1 MSLETG
7 IALVAN
13 VAIALSF
20 IVAVVFGIAQARAAA
35 RDRKERLTL
44 ETLRVFQS
52 REFAETIYR
61 LRDLTPAKN
70 GEEFQTMSADDQIM
84 LMQFGQQME
93 SLGML
98 VFEKYIDL
106 DLVDKTLGTF
116 VTTTWEKY
124 KLMFEDM
131 RVKLPDPYLGEYY
144 QWLAERVDERVQE
157 GRQPYYLA
165 NAKRSSR

>member
-7 IALVAN
+7 IALIAN

-20 IVAVVFGIAQARAAA
+20 IVAVVFGIAQTRAAA

-61 LRDLTPAKN
+61 IRDLAPAKTQ
-70 GEEFQTMSADDQIM
+70 EEFQTMSAEDQIM

-98 VFEKYIDL
+98 VYEKYI
-106 DLVDKTLGTF
+106 
-116 VTTTWEKY
+116 
-124 KLMFEDM
+124 
-131 RVKLPDPYLGEYY
+131 
-144 QWLAERVDERVQE
+144 
-157 GRQPYYLA
+157 
-165 NAKRSSR
+165 

>member
-1 MSLETG
+1 
-7 IALVAN
+7 
-13 VAIALSF
+13 
-20 IVAVVFGIAQARAAA
+20 
-35 RDRKERLTL
+35 
-44 ETLRVFQS
+44 
-52 REFAETIYR
+52 
-61 LRDLTPAKN
+61 
-70 GEEFQTMSADDQIM
+70 MSADDQIM

-124 KLMFEDM
+124 KLMFEEM

>member
-1 MSLETG
+1 MPVETIVALIG
-7 IALVAN
+7 NLAIAVSVIVALVFG
-13 VAIALSF
+13 VA
-20 IVAVVFGIAQARAAA
+20 QTRAAA

-44 ETLRVFQS
+44 ETLRLFQT

-61 LRDLTPAKN
+61 IRDITPARSQV
-70 GEEFQTMSADDQIM
+70 EFQAMSAEDQIM

-116 VTTTWEKY
+116 VSTTWEKY

-131 RVKLPDPYLGEYY
+131 REKLPDPYLGEYY
-144 QWLAERVDERVQE
+144 QWLAERVEERISE
-157 GRQPYYLA
+157 GRQPYYLRD
-165 NAKRSSR
+165 KKSTR

>member
-1 MSLETG
+1 MPIETTVAL
-7 IALVAN
+7 IANL
-13 VAIALSF
+13 AIALSF
-20 IVAVVFGIAQARAAA
+20 IVALVFGIAQTRAAA

-61 LRDLTPAKN
+61 IRILSVPSTQEAFYDMP
-70 GEEFQTMSADDQIM
+70 SDDQIL

-116 VTTTWEKY
+116 VSTTWEKY
-124 KLMFEDM
+124 RSMFEDM
-131 RVKLPDPYLGEYY
+131 RKKLPDPYLGEYY
-144 QWLAERVDERVQE
+144 QWLAERVDERLQE
-157 GRQPYYLA
+157 ARQPYYLIQ
-165 NAKRSSR
+165 NGKR